1 MGHSAVSKMRKVVI
15 YTKEGCHLCERVIAE
30 LGKLNKTHSY
40 DISIQDIRV
49 DSELIERYKNI
60 IPVVSVDG
68 VVRFTAESLANP
80 GALEDSLRNALN
92 AE

>member
-1 MGHSAVSKMRKVVI
+1 MRKVVI

-30 LGKLNKTHSY
+30 LDKLSKMHSFEVSIR
-40 DISIQDIRV
+40 DITIDL
-49 DSELIERYKNI
+49 ELFERYRNI
-60 IPVVSVDG
+60 VPVVSIDG

-80 GALEDSLRNALN
+80 RALEESLRNALN

>member
-1 MGHSAVSKMRKVVI
+1 MGHSAVSQMRKVVI

-30 LGKLNKTHSY
+30 LDKLSKMHSFEVSIR
-40 DISIQDIRV
+40 DITIDL
-49 DSELIERYKNI
+49 ELFERYRNI
-60 IPVVSVDG
+60 VPVVSIDG

-80 GALEDSLRNALN
+80 RALEESLRNALN

>member
-1 MGHSAVSKMRKVVI
+1 VGHSAVSQMRKVVI

-30 LGKLNKTHSY
+30 LDKLSKMHSFEVSIR
-40 DISIQDIRV
+40 DITIDL
-49 DSELIERYKNI
+49 ELFERYRNI
-60 IPVVSVDG
+60 VPVVSIDG

-80 GALEDSLRNALN
+80 RALEESLRNALN

>member
-1 MGHSAVSKMRKVVI
+1 MGHSAVSQMRKVVI

-30 LGKLNKTHSY
+30 LDKLSKMHSFEVSIR
-40 DISIQDIRV
+40 DITNDL
-49 DSELIERYKNI
+49 ELFERYRNI
-60 IPVVSVDG
+60 VPVVSIDG
-68 VVRFTAESLANP
+68 VVRFTAKSLANP